1 MAPDNIF
8 FDVKEPSRITVR
20 PTSGDPA
27 DALMLISF
35 RSELR
40 RKTSTKEA
48 RRAVSCGDARFDL
61 NSGSDGMARPVLCT
75 SSGLTLTTEEA
86 GQVFVGVAAR
96 SGPSTMEQGPQTPAA
111 PSAMEP
117 MPIPTTPQPLIA
129 VPDLPFAGL
138 NQNFV
143 ATCAPLGSSEP
154 KPDPRRQVARTV
166 TETATGATGGAI
178 NTAINQR
185 NDSGGADV
193 SRNTLFFAAPINEN
207 NGSRLWGNL
216 QFRKFSG
223 DTDGNGG
230 EITFGIDTEL
240 PSGVIIGG
248 ILSYGDYDLEVDG
261 TEVTARSLTLGPY
274 FSVEVSDMWEIDG
287 YLTYARPEYDV
298 GGTDFTATRWSA
310 QLRATA
316 THMLGDIR
324 ADSFVSLLGY
334 REDQPAA
341 GTFAAQE
348 VSSFGSSA
356 GTKLT
361 MTSLGNFQPYL
372 SIGLDYREADDG
384 TDGTGSH
391 TSPRV
396 GLGFKQQMDAGLFR
410 LDLDGGR
417 IDEGTRD
424 MGISVGYEVRF

>member
-1 MAPDNIF
+1 MKMAPDNIR

-20 PTSGDPA
+20 PTSGNPA
-27 DALMLISF
+27 DALMLISLK
-35 RSELR
+35 SELIA
-40 RKTSTKEA
+40 KIPTEKPKSS
-48 RRAVSCGDARFDL
+48 VSCGNFRFEL
-61 NSGSDGMARPVLCT
+61 NSGSDGMARLGLCT
-75 SSGLTLTTEEA
+75 SSGLTLTTEGA
-86 GQVFVGVAAR
+86 GQVFVGVGTR
-96 SGPSTMEQGPQTPAA
+96 TGPSTMEQVPQTPAA
-111 PSAMEP
+111 SSTIEPTPIPPTPRPVIPVYP
-117 MPIPTTPQPLIA
+117 MPGFTQ
-129 VPDLPFAGL
+129 D
-138 NQNFV
+138 FV
-143 ATCAPLGSSEP
+143 ATCAPLGSPKP

-240 PSGVIIGG
+240 PSGVIVGG

-261 TEVTARSLTLGPY
+261 TDVTARSLTLGPY
-274 FSVEVSDMWEIDG
+274 FSVEVSDRWEIDG

-298 GGTDFTATRWSA
+298 DGTDFTATRWSA

-316 THMLGDIR
+316 THMLGDVR
-324 ADSFVSLLGY
+324 ADSFISLLGY
-334 REDQPAA
+334 REDQPDA

-372 SIGLDYREADDG
+372 SIGLDYRQADDG